1 MEEEPPAK
9 VQVYVY
15 DLSKGLAK
23 LYSPMLLG
31 FEIEAIYHTS
41 VVVRG
46 EEYYL
51 DQGIKKLP
59 VKQFHEKYGSP
70 IEIIDIGETYIDD
83 SIILEFI
90 NDLNN
95 HEEMKY
101 HAQNYDL
108 FKNNCNHFTNT
119 MLEFLCD
126 KKLNDKIL
134 NLPEI
139 VLKSPAGQ
147 MLQNM
152 IQNNA

>member
-1 MEEEPPAK
+1 MEDSPAK

-46 EEYYL
+46 QEYYL
-51 DQGIKKLP
+51 DQGIKKIP
-59 VKQFHEKYGSP
+59 IKNHHYKYGQP
-70 IEIIDIGETYIDD
+70 IEILDIGETFIDD
-83 SIILEFI
+83 SIIEEFI
-90 NDLNN
+90 TDLNN
-95 HEEMKY
+95 HEELKY
-101 HAQNYDL
+101 DAKNYDL

-119 MLEFLCD
+119 LIEFLCD
-126 KKLNDKIL
+126 EKLNEKIL

-139 VLKSPAGQ
+139 VLASPAGL
-147 MLQNM
+147 MLQQM